1 MKKRVFTS
9 LFLALAVTA
18 TTVFAPLNV
27 GNVNAAANEKESTET
42 NITLTGNQK
51 KAPEGYAL
59 KEERK
64 ENAASV
70 RTQSAVTQIE
80 SADSLNYEWD
90 ADNETLRISGEGTV
104 VGNYAD
110 SKPLGSYQYQVKK
123 LVLEDGITAIGD
135 RAFTQ
140 FYNLQEIEFPSTLK
154 EIGEAAFY
162 GCDRLQT
169 VELPDSL
176 TTLDTAAFADC
187 TQLANVNLPATL
199 KTIGQYVF
207 QGCALTTFTIP
218 DSVDNISALA
228 FYNCPDLQE
237 IQVGA
242 GNKTYSS
249 ENGVLLS
256 ADKKTLRIYPSG
268 KKESSYTIP
277 GTVTTIGENAFIRTK
292 VIEVTIPGSVKK
304 IENGAFAY
312 SSLVRVS
319 IPDNVTAIGEY
330 VYSDCTSLTSV
341 TIGKGLKTLPYETF
355 YKCSS
360 LVNVK
365 LNSALKEIKQR
376 AFAYCS
382 SLKQITIPD
391 SVTTLLTACF
401 GECRALTSVT
411 LSKNLKTI
419 PYQAFFN
426 CTKLTSV
433 VIPSAVKT
441 IDELA
446 FYGTGIKKA
455 RIPASVTYIGANAF
469 PANVALEGV
478 SGLSKMEDG
487 SYMKMEKLQIKV
499 KYDYKAAFEV
509 LKEVNK
515 ERSKRGLK
523 ALGMDKRL
531 VQSSMI
537 RAAELAILF
546 SHTRPSVRDFD
557 TAYYDEK
564 QGHIV
569 MGENIAAGQRT
580 SASVMDSWMNSSGH
594 KANILGSDYTGI
606 GVGAV
611 VVNGMYY
618 WVQNFSTVAV
628 QKASESSYTNKSANV
643 DIDVKKEED
652 RQMFFIEN
660 MPSKTLKVGTSTNIS
675 CMVYNSFVDV
685 PLPSSGLKYVVSSP
699 SVCKVSSTGKITGL
713 KAGKTK
719 VKVVPKKAPSFA
731 KSFTVTVKAS
741 VGTVSWKSA
750 RRAAGKVQLK
760 WKRVKGATS
769 YQVYRKKGTKWVK
782 LATTSGV
789 SFTHK
794 KAPKNAS
801 YKVRAVKKTK
811 SKTAY
816 GSFSKVKTVK

>member
-1 MKKRVFTS
+1 MKKRLFTS
-9 LFLALAVTA
+9 LLLALAVTA

-27 GNVNAAANEKESTET
+27 SCVNAAANEKESTET
-42 NITLTGNQK
+42 DITFTENQK
-51 KAPEGYAL
+51 RAPEGYAL
-59 KEERK
+59 KK
-64 ENAASV
+64 EKKEGTAGV
-70 RTQSAVTQIE
+70 KTQSAVMQIQ

-90 ADNETLRISGEGTV
+90 ADTGTLRISGEGTV
-104 VGNYAD
+104 VGNYAN
-110 SKPLGSYQYQVKK
+110 SQPLESYRYEVKK
-123 LVLEDGITAIGD
+123 LVLEDGITDIGE

-140 FYNLQEIEFPSTLK
+140 FYNLQEITFPSTLK
-154 EIGEAAFY
+154 EIDEAAFY
-162 GCDRLQT
+162 GCDALKT
-169 VELPDSL
+169 VDLPDFL
-176 TTLDTAAFADC
+176 TTLHTAAFADC
-187 TQLANVNLPATL
+187 TQLETVNLPENL

-207 QGCALTTFTIP
+207 QGCAFTTIAIP
-218 DSVDNISALA
+218 DSIDAISSLA
-228 FYNCPDLQE
+228 FYNCPELQE
-237 IQVGA
+237 IQVGT
-242 GNKTYSS
+242 GNTTYSS
-249 ENGVLLS
+249 VNGVLFS
-256 ADKKTLRIYPSG
+256 ADKKTLLTYPSG

-277 GTVTTIGENAFIRTK
+277 GTVTTIGENAFIRARAIA
-292 VIEVTIPGSVKK
+292 VMISGSVKK
-304 IENGAFAY
+304 IEDGAFAY
-312 SSLVRVS
+312 SSLERVS
-319 IPDNVTAIGEY
+319 IPDSVTSIGEY

-341 TIGKGLKTLPYETF
+341 TIGKGLTTLPYETF
-355 YKCSS
+355 YKCSA
-360 LVNVK
+360 LVNVR
-365 LNSALKEIKQR
+365 LNSTLKEIKQR

-391 SVTTLLTACF
+391 NVTTLLTACF

-411 LSKNLKTI
+411 FSKKLKTI
-419 PYQAFFN
+419 AYQAFFN
-426 CTKLTSV
+426 CEKLTSV
-433 VIPSAVKT
+433 VFPSAVKE
-441 IDELA
+441 INGYA

-455 RIPASVTYIGANAF
+455 RIPASVTYIGENAF
-469 PANVALEGV
+469 PANATLEGV

-515 ERSKRGLK
+515 ERSKKGLK

-531 VQSSMI
+531 VKSSMI

-546 SHTRPSVRDFD
+546 SHTRPSVRDFN

-564 QGHIV
+564 QGYIA

-580 SASVMDSWMNSSGH
+580 SASVMNSWMNSPGH

-652 RQMFFIEN
+652 RQLFFIEN
-660 MPSKTLKVGTSTNIS
+660 MPSKTLKVGTSTNIT
-675 CMVYNSFVDV
+675 CLVYNSFVDV
-685 PLPSSGLKYVVSSP
+685 PLTSGGLKYVVSTP

-719 VKVVPKKAPSFA
+719 VKVIPKKAPSFA
-731 KSFTVTVKAS
+731 KSFTVTVKS
-741 VGTVSWKSA
+741 TVGTVSWKSA
-750 RRAAGKVQLK
+750 KRTGGKVQLK
-760 WKRVKGATS
+760 WKSVKGATS
-769 YQVYRKKGTKWVK
+769 YQIYRTKGSKWVK

-794 KAPKNAS
+794 KAPKNTS
-801 YKVRAVKKTK
+801 YKVRALKKTK
-811 SKTAY
+811 SKTEY
-816 GSFSKVKTVK
+816 GSFSKVKKVK